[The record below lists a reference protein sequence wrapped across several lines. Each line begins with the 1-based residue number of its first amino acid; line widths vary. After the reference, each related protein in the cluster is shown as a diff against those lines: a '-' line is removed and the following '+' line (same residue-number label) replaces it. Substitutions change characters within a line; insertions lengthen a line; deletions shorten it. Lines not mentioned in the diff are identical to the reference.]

1 MALVPDRSGTDNL
14 SQIELVFAWNFNLSA
29 LQKIAANAGA
39 MSLLHGMSN
48 MKTSP
53 TRSFVHL
60 LNGARKSRI
69 TVGLASITLGL
80 VGFAEAATDFCQ
92 KTAQD
97 ALQGC
102 QDSAQSAQADALGK
116 CENISYP
123 AARTDCRTQAAADF
137 QDALQTCHDGYAS
150 RQAACQK
157 FGPAR
162 YDPVIDP
169 AKFVRHVTNPFFPLP
184 AGQTFVY
191 EGHTKDGFVHN
202 DFIVTRKTK
211 VILGVT
217 CTEVHDVVFLDG
229 VLAEDTLDWYAQ
241 DSQGNVWYFGENTEE
256 LIDGRPSTLAG
267 TFTAG
272 INNDKPGIVMEG
284 NSLVRDFY
292 RQEFALATA
301 EDNALVVSLNATIT
315 VPRGTFTRC
324 LKTLE
329 TTPLEPDAREN
340 KYYASGVGN
349 VLTVDLQ
356 TGSKIKLVRIHPN
369 NE

>member
-1 MALVPDRSGTDNL
+1 
-14 SQIELVFAWNFNLSA
+14 
-29 LQKIAANAGA
+29 

-102 QDSAQSAQADALGK
+102 QDSAQSAQSVSLGK
-116 CENISYP
+116 CENISDP
-123 AARTDCRTQAAADF
+123 AARADCRKQATADF
-137 QDALQTCHDGYAS
+137 QDARQTCQDGYAS

-169 AKFVRHVTNPFFPLP
+169 ANFVRHVTNPFFPLP
-184 AGQTFVY
+184 PGQTFVY
-191 EGHTKDGFVHN
+191 EGHTKDGFVHT

-217 CTEVHDVVFLDG
+217 CTEVHDVVYLDG
-229 VLAEDTLDWYAQ
+229 KLAEDTLDWFAQ
-241 DSQGNVWYFGENTEE
+241 DKQGNVWYFGESTGE
-256 LIDGRPSTLAG
+256 LVNGRVVTVAG

-272 INNDKPGIVMEG
+272 VNGDKPGIVMEAHSVPG
-284 NSLVRDFY
+284 DFY
-292 RQEFALATA
+292 RQEFSLANA
-301 EDNALVVSLNATIT
+301 EDYAEVVSLNAT
-315 VPRGTFTRC
+315 V
-324 LKTLE
+324 K
-329 TTPLEPDAREN
+329 
-340 KYYASGVGN
+340 V
-349 VLTVDLQ
+349 
-356 TGSKIKLVRIHPN
+356 
-369 NE
+369 

>member
-1 MALVPDRSGTDNL
+1 
-14 SQIELVFAWNFNLSA
+14 
-29 LQKIAANAGA
+29 
-39 MSLLHGMSN
+39 MSN
-48 MKTSP
+48 MTISP
-53 TRSFVHL
+53 TRFFVHL

-69 TVGLASITLGL
+69 IVGLAIIILGL

-92 KTAQD
+92 KTAQA

-102 QDSAQSAQADALGK
+102 QDAAESARSVAQGK
-116 CENISYP
+116 CDNVSDPI
-123 AARTDCRTQAAADF
+123 ARTDCRKQAAADF
-137 QDALQTCHDGYAS
+137 QDALQTCQDGYAS

-169 AKFVRHVTNPFFPLP
+169 ANFVRHVTNPFFPLP
-184 AGQTFVY
+184 PGQTFVY
-191 EGHTKDGFVHN
+191 EGQTGDGFEHD
-202 DFIVTRKTK
+202 DFIVTHKTK
-211 VILGVT
+211 RIMGVP
-217 CTEVHDVVFLDG
+217 CTEVHDVVYLDG
-229 VLAEDTLDWYAQ
+229 KLAEDTLDWYAQ
-241 DSQGNVWYFGENTEE
+241 DRQGNVWYFGENTAEFE
-256 LIDGRPSTLAG
+256 GGRPVTLAG

-272 INNDKPGIVMEG
+272 VNNDKPGIIMEA
-284 NSLVRDFY
+284 NSVVGDFY
-292 RQEFALATA
+292 RQEFSLANA
-301 EDNALVVSLNATIT
+301 EDNALVVSLNTTVT
-315 VPRGTFTRC
+315 VPRGTFTHC

-356 TGSKIKLVRIHPN
+356 TGDRIKLVKIHPN

>member
-1 MALVPDRSGTDNL
+1 MFD
-14 SQIELVFAWNFNLSA
+14 
-29 LQKIAANAGA
+29 
-39 MSLLHGMSN
+39 
-48 MKTSP
+48 MKTLFPHSLFA
-53 TRSFVHL
+53 RL
-60 LNGARKSRI
+60 LNTANKSRI
-69 TVGLASITLGL
+69 PTGVVIISFALA
-80 VGFAEAATDFCQ
+80 GFANAQVDANSQVDFCQ

-97 ALQGC
+97 ALNGC
-102 QDSAQSAQADALGK
+102 QQAAKSEFSAAQGK
-116 CENISYP
+116 CINIADP
-123 AARTDCRTQAAADF
+123 AARGDCLKLATKAY
-137 QDALQTCHDGYAS
+137 QDALQTCQDGFTS

-162 YDPVIDP
+162 YDPVIER
-169 AKFVRHVTNPFFPLP
+169 ANFVRHVTNPFFPLP
-184 AGQTFVY
+184 PGQTFVY
-191 EGHTKDGFVHN
+191 EGQTPDGFTHD
-202 DFIVTRKTK
+202 DFIVTHKTK

-217 CTEVHDVVFLDG
+217 CTEVHDVVYLDG
-229 VLAEDTLDWYAQ
+229 KLAEDTLDWFAQ
-241 DSQGNVWYFGENTEE
+241 DKQGDVWYFGENTEE

-284 NSLVRDFY
+284 NSLVGDFY

-301 EDNALVVSLNATIT
+301 EDNALVVSLNATVT
-315 VPRGTFTRC
+315 VPRGTFTHC

>member
-1 MALVPDRSGTDNL
+1 
-14 SQIELVFAWNFNLSA
+14 
-29 LQKIAANAGA
+29 
-39 MSLLHGMSN
+39 
-48 MKTSP
+48 MKTIPS
-53 TRSFVHL
+53 RSLFGHL
-60 LNGARKSRI
+60 LNITKRARVVISAAI
-69 TVGLASITLGL
+69 ISIGLIGSGKAAS
-80 VGFAEAATDFCQ
+80 DFCQ
-92 KTAQD
+92 NTAQA
-97 ALQGC
+97 ALDGC
-102 QDSAQSAQADALGK
+102 QDAAESAHTVALGK
-116 CENISYP
+116 CSNISDP
-123 AARTDCRTQAAADF
+123 SARNDCRKQAAADF
-137 QDALQTCHDGYAS
+137 QDALQICQDGFTS

-162 YDPVIDP
+162 YDPVIER
-169 AKFVRHVTNPFFPLP
+169 ANFVRHVTNPFFPLP
-184 AGQTFVY
+184 PGQTFVY
-191 EGHTKDGFVHN
+191 EGQTPDGFTHD
-202 DFIVTRKTK
+202 DFIVTHKTK

-217 CTEVHDVVFLDG
+217 CTEVHDVVYLDG
-229 VLAEDTLDWYAQ
+229 KLAEDTLDWFAQ
-241 DSQGNVWYFGENTEE
+241 DKQGNVWYFGENTEE

-284 NSLVRDFY
+284 NSLVGDFY

-301 EDNALVVSLNATIT
+301 EDNALVVNLNATVT
-315 VPRGTFTRC
+315 VPRGTFTHC

>member
-1 MALVPDRSGTDNL
+1 
-14 SQIELVFAWNFNLSA
+14 
-29 LQKIAANAGA
+29 
-39 MSLLHGMSN
+39 MSN
-48 MKTSP
+48 MTTST
-53 TRSFVHL
+53 TRCFVHL
-60 LNGARKSRI
+60 LNGARKSCI
-69 TVGLASITLGL
+69 IVGLAIIILGL
-80 VGFAEAATDFCQ
+80 VEFAEAATDFCQ

-102 QDSAQSAQADALGK
+102 QDAAESGRSVAQGK
-116 CENISYP
+116 CDNVSDPI
-123 AARTDCRTQAAADF
+123 ARADCRKQAAADF
-137 QDALQTCHDGYAS
+137 QDALQTCQGGFAS

-169 AKFVRHVTNPFFPLP
+169 TNFVRHVTNPFLPLP
-184 AGQTFVY
+184 PGQTFVY

-217 CTEVHDVVFLDG
+217 CTEVHDVVYLDG
-229 VLAEDTLDWYAQ
+229 KLAEDTLDWFAQ
-241 DSQGNVWYFGENTEE
+241 DKQGNVWYFGENTEE

-284 NSLVRDFY
+284 NSLVGDFY

-301 EDNALVVSLNATIT
+301 EDNAL
-315 VPRGTFTRC
+315 
-324 LKTLE
+324 
-329 TTPLEPDAREN
+329 
-340 KYYASGVGN
+340 
-349 VLTVDLQ
+349 
-356 TGSKIKLVRIHPN
+356 
-369 NE
+369 

>member
-1 MALVPDRSGTDNL
+1 
-14 SQIELVFAWNFNLSA
+14 
-29 LQKIAANAGA
+29 
-39 MSLLHGMSN
+39 

-53 TRSFVHL
+53 EQL
-60 LNGARKSRI
+60 LFDPLFNAATKSRI
-69 TVGLASITLGL
+69 LIGVAIVTIGLSGS
-80 VGFAEAATDFCQ
+80 GMAATDFCQ
-92 KTAQD
+92 NTAQD
-97 ALQGC
+97 ALNGC
-102 QDSAQSAQADALGK
+102 QDVAESAQSVALGK
-116 CENISYP
+116 CENISDP
-123 AARTDCRTQAAADF
+123 AARTDCRKQATADF
-137 QDALQTCHDGYAS
+137 QDALQTCQDGYAS
-150 RQAACQK
+150 RHAACQK

-169 AKFVRHVTNPFFPLP
+169 ANFVRHVTNPFFPLP
-184 AGQTFVY
+184 PGQTFVY
-191 EGHTKDGFVHN
+191 EGQSPDGFTHE
-202 DFIVTRKTK
+202 DFIVTHKTK

-217 CTEVHDVVFLDG
+217 CTEVHDVVYLDG
-229 VLAEDTLDWYAQ
+229 KLAEDTLDWFAQ
-241 DSQGNVWYFGENTEE
+241 DKQGNVWYFGENTEE

-284 NSLVRDFY
+284 NSLVGDFY

-301 EDNALVVSLNATIT
+301 EDNALVVSLNATVT
-315 VPRGTFTRC
+315 VPRGTFTHC